1 PTRRMRT
8 SDAGAARPIPCAVI
22 GLGNP
27 LMGDDG
33 LGLAMLERLLDGWEV
48 PDEVQLV
55 DGGTWG
61 MRLLP
66 LIEDAERLLLLDAI
80 NLGLEPGTAIVLG
93 REEIP
98 RYLSVKL
105 SPHQVDLRDTLAAAE
120 LRDTLPPEIV
130 AIGLQPERVEMSVAL
145 SPVLERRL
153 DDLMATVV
161 RQLEAWGWACRR
173 REAVACTR

>member
-1 PTRRMRT
+1 MTG
-8 SDAGAARPIPCAVI
+8 SAERPIPCAVI

-33 LGLAMLERLLDGWEV
+33 LGLAMLGRLLDGWEV

-66 LIEDAERLLLLDAI
+66 LIEDTERLLLMDAI
-80 NLGLEPGTAIVLG
+80 NLGLEPGTPIALG

-105 SPHQVDLRDTLAAAE
+105 SPHQVDLRDTLAVAE
-120 LRDTLPPEIV
+120 LRETLPPEIV
-130 AIGLQPERVEMSVAL
+130 AIGLQPERMEMSVSL
-145 SPVLERRL
+145 SPVLEHRL

-161 RQLEAWGWACRR
+161 RQLAAWGYACRR